1 MWVAL
6 EELEDPELIRLAK
19 MLPNTVLQS
28 RAQSSTKKYLGAFR
42 RWRAW
47 AQQHNLS
54 TFPAEGHHAALYL
67 QHIGDRVQSKAA
79 VEEAVHALSWA
90 HSLAGLESPGLN
102 SLVQATL
109 EGLKRMLAKPVVKKA
124 PVTAEILK
132 AIVDDAV
139 RNPTL
144 SNICLA
150 SACLL
155 ANAGFLQA
163 DELIKLRSCDIS
175 MDGGNMEVQI
185 ASSKTDQLRKGD
197 EVLIVRTRSPTCP
210 VAMLERY
217 MQVAQIPP
225 GSEEFLYRP
234 ISRVKHGEK
243 LRASGQLS
251 YSTLREL
258 FKRKLAELGYPAVE
272 FGLHSLRAG
281 GATAAANA
289 GVPDHLFK
297 RHGRWRSEDAKDGY
311 VEDSVDK
318 RLSVSRSIGL
328 YPFFPNYLGGVYSLC
343 PSF

>member
-1 MWVAL
+1 MH
-6 EELEDPELIRLAK
+6 
-19 MLPNTVLQS
+19 T
-28 RAQSSTKKYLGAFR
+28 
-42 RWRAW
+42 
-47 AQQHNLS
+47 
-54 TFPAEGHHAALYL
+54 
-67 QHIGDRVQSKAA
+67 
-79 VEEAVHALSWA
+79 LSWA

-102 SLVQATL
+102 PLVQATL

-132 AIVDDAV
+132 AIVDDAM

-144 SNICLA
+144 SKIRLV

-155 ANAGFLQA
+155 AYAGFLRA

-175 MDGGNMEVQI
+175 MDGGNMVVRI
-185 ASSKTDQLRKGD
+185 ASSKTDQLWQGD

-210 VAMLERY
+210 VAMLERHI
-217 MQVAQIPP
+217 QVAQIPP

-272 FGLHSLRAG
+272 FGLHS
-281 GATAAANA
+281 
-289 GVPDHLFK
+289 
-297 RHGRWRSEDAKDGY
+297 
-311 VEDSVDK
+311 
-318 RLSVSRSIGL
+318 
-328 YPFFPNYLGGVYSLC
+328 
-343 PSF
+343 